1 MDVKVFVLGRSGSG
15 KTTAIRRIHEIA
27 HQWGVKTTRVK
38 DYDVLYEMF
47 LVDERKQQGRFR
59 RTDFAGFDVLDRTVF
74 DDVLEKIGRSIQG
87 LSSSLASEKNG
98 QIEKIITI
106 EFARDN
112 YKHALK
118 KFDKT
123 FLQDAYFFFV
133 EADLDTC
140 MSRIH
145 QRITFL
151 INGERPIDDCHFVSD
166 YIMQTYFN
174 KDCEEYVSG
183 RLAQDFDLDPEKII
197 MYRNEGSLEALLQR
211 VDRFMERLVL
221 EATPLSVVGTR

>member
-15 KTTAIRRIHEIA
+15 KTTAIRRIHEVA
-27 HQWGVKTTRVK
+27 CQWGVETIRVK

-47 LVDERKQQGRFR
+47 LADERKQQGRFR

-74 DDVLEKIGRSIQG
+74 DDVLKKIGKSMQS
-87 LSSSLASEKNG
+87 LSSSIVSTKNE
-98 QIEKIITI
+98 QVEKIITI
-106 EFARDN
+106 EFARDD

-118 KFDKT
+118 NFDKT

-140 MSRIH
+140 MCRIH
-145 QRITFL
+145 RRITFL
-151 INGERPIDDCHFVSD
+151 MNGERPVDDCHFVSD

-174 KDCEEYVSG
+174 KDCEEYVLG

-197 MYRNEGSLEALLQR
+197 MCRNEGLLEVLLQR
-211 VDRFMERLVL
+211 VDRFMKQFAPDV
-221 EATPLSVVGTR
+221 APLSVVGTR